1 MSESHYIFAKEV
13 SAIDDLIE
21 NISTYFAQ
29 PEFSG
34 ALGAFFGYLAYFSRF
49 MLPIAALAIMSRC
62 IRSMLS
68 QSYEPEVWAYLD
80 LPRGER
86 VPIRHWE
93 CTIGSAASSDVIVR
107 GSDVSKTHSV
117 LIRDERGNWRV
128 YGAES
133 GAVTGVNGEVIPAD
147 EGAAIADG
155 NTLNIGK
162 SNLRFFNLTEA
173 ERGIIA
179 ERRTAPGKIIAPAAM
194 FSYVAIF
201 QIIVCFQQFYYA
213 LPKNRGAITLAFTAI
228 FTIMWLYFIIMRA
241 MGRTGFEVEA
251 IAFFLSTI
259 GLSVC
264 ASSTPENM
272 LKQVSLLIAGLMVF
286 CALGWW
292 LRDLKRV
299 KKLIKPAAAAAI
311 LLLMMTLVAGT
322 EYFGAKNWV
331 SIAGISFQPSEF
343 VKIAYI
349 YAGTATVDRLYRGQN
364 LIMYIGFSAVCV
376 GALALMGDFGTAL
389 VFFATFLVI
398 SFMRSGSIGTV
409 VLAVT
414 GAGLAGFLA
423 LSVKPHIAQRFA
435 NWGHVW
441 EDVNGGGFQQTRA
454 MAASA
459 SGGLFGVGSGNGWLH
474 SIIAADT
481 DLVFAMVSEEMGFLI
496 AVLAVVGI
504 IALAL
509 FTFKNAAQG
518 RSSFYVIAG
527 CAAISMLMV
536 QLGLNVFGSL
546 DILPFTGVTFPFVSL
561 GGSSLISC
569 WGLLAFI
576 KATDT
581 RKNASFTTQDG
592 ARMRDRNEFTQ
603 IIRNT
608 PYNQQQEQENEEYD
622 YNGNNDSIDSP
633 FIIEDGDESDNKR
646 LTIKSQAR
654 NCG

>member
-1 MSESHYIFAKEV
+1 MEGFIQSVSEYMAE
-13 SAIDDLIE
+13 
-21 NISTYFAQ
+21 
-29 PEFSG
+29 PELSG
-34 ALGAFFGYLAYFSRF
+34 VLGAFLGYLAYFSRF
-49 MLPIAALAIMSRC
+49 MLPIAAIAIMSRC
-62 IRSMLS
+62 VRSMLS
-68 QSYEPEVWAYLD
+68 GSYEPEVWAYLD

-86 VPIRHWE
+86 VPLRHWE
-93 CTIGSAASSDVIVR
+93 CTIGSAPSSDVVVR
-107 GSDVSKTHSV
+107 DGKVSKTHSV
-117 LIRDERGNWRV
+117 LIRDELGNWRV
-128 YGAES
+128 YEVDQSA
-133 GAVTGVNGEVIPAD
+133 ATGVNGVVIPAD
-147 EGAAIADG
+147 EGAPIADG
-155 NTLNIGK
+155 DTLNVGK

-179 ERRTAPGKIIAPAAM
+179 QRRTAPGKIISPAAM

-201 QIIVCFQQFYYA
+201 QILVWFQQFYYA
-213 LPKNRGAITLAFTAI
+213 APENRGAITLGFVALFA
-228 FTIMWLYFIIMRA
+228 IMWLYFIIMRA

-259 GLSVC
+259 GMSVC

-272 LKQVSLLIAGLMVF
+272 LKQVLLLLAGIIVF
-286 CALGWW
+286 CVLGWW

-299 KKLIKPAAAAAI
+299 KKLIKAAAAAAI
-311 LLLMMTLVAGT
+311 LLLMINLVVGT
-322 EYFGAKNWV
+322 TYFGAKNWI
-331 SIAGISFQPSEF
+331 SIGGMSFQPSEF

-349 YAGTATVDRLYRGQN
+349 YAGAATLDRLYRGQN

-409 VLAVT
+409 FLAVT

-423 LSVKPHIAQRFA
+423 LNVKPHIASRFA
-435 NWGHVW
+435 AWGHVW
-441 EDVNGGGFQQTRA
+441 EDVNGAGFQQTRA
-454 MAASA
+454 MSAAA
-459 SGGLFGVGSGNGWLH
+459 SGGLFGIGGGNGWLH

-481 DLVFAMVSEEMGFLI
+481 DLVFAMVSEELGFI
-496 AVLAVVGI
+496 VAVLAVLGI
-504 IALAL
+504 ILLAL
-509 FTFKNAAQG
+509 FTVKNASQG

-527 CAAISMLMV
+527 CAAVSMMMV

-592 ARMRDRNEFTQ
+592 AKMRDRNEFTQ
-603 IIRNT
+603 ITRNT
-608 PYNQQQEQENEEYD
+608 PYLDSVKEQPEEYSEYED
-622 YNGNNDSIDSP
+622 FEDMESP
-633 FIIEDGDESDNKR
+633 FVEDAEPESRKR
-646 LTIKSQAR
+646 R
-654 NCG
+654 RGR